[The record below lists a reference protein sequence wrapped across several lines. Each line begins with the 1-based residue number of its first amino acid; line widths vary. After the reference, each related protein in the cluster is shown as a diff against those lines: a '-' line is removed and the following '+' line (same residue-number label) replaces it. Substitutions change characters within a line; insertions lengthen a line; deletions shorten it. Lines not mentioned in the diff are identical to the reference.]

1 MCVKKTITTAL
12 CFLLCL
18 FTLFSIV
25 SCEGE
30 GEKPIGGEE
39 WMDVAR
45 IEVSFGEEVRL
56 FTSEARKKE
65 IKALVDEIK
74 TGTTVSDLP
83 AADRAN
89 GEYDMIFVNFFMGS
103 ARSAHYRL
111 TPTVLFDLTSDTA
124 YAVTQAQYDAL
135 VAILTI
141 PPTPGQSL

>member
-1 MCVKKTITTAL
+1 MKKTITTAL
-12 CFLLCL
+12 CFLLCFL
-18 FTLFSIV
+18 TFFSV
-25 SCEGE
+25 VACDEGE
-30 GEKPIGGEE
+30 ETPIGGEE

-56 FTSEARKKE
+56 FTSEVRKRE
-65 IKALVDEIK
+65 IKALVDAIK

-83 AADRAN
+83 SADRAD
-89 GEYDMIFVNFFMGS
+89 GEYDMIFSDFLTGS